1 MPWPC
6 MLGWSPATGGA
17 TRTGDLWSIHWW
29 HETRSPI
36 CNCGWVPGYEVGY
49 GSVLRDQVV
58 VKDQND
64 EVHKVSESPG
74 NEMLLPKQ
82 MGSLGCFGHG

>member
-1 MPWPC
+1 MPPE
-6 MLGWSPATGGA
+6 LEIYGVSTGGM
-17 TRTGDLWSIHWW
+17 GQEVQIY
-29 HETRSPI
+29 
-36 CNCGWVPGYEVGY
+36 NCGWVPGYEVGY

-82 MGSLGCFGHG
+82 TGSLGCFDHG